1 MEGWATLLTNTKGL
15 QMAVY
20 TFTNNA
26 GQRFIYNTDRK
37 ITWAVIKPR
46 GAFEVYGNKGGAM
59 RAVNS
64 AMYADKSALEVVPV
78 TVATEAEKAEYI
90 EQDNALTEWTRAN
103 LIHHLR

>member
-1 MEGWATLLTNTKGL
+1 
-15 QMAVY
+15 MAIY

-26 GQRFIYNTDRK
+26 GKRFIYNTDRK
-37 ITWAVIKPR
+37 IAWAVITPV

-59 RAVNS
+59 RSVNS

-78 TVATEAEKAEYI
+78 SVATEVELAEYI
-90 EQDNALTEWTRAN
+90 EQDKASTEFVRTN